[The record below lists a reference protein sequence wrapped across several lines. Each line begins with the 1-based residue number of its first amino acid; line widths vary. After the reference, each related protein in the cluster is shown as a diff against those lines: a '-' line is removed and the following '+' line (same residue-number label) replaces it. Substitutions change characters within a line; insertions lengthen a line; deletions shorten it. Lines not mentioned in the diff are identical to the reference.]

1 MFSLVFRKRLKGTVQ
16 QDFQPPFFHHFN
28 LPGPL
33 WVKIFFISQSYSN
46 FSGYH
51 TVFILSSVNLPAV
64 SYCAVNLP
72 TVSWLYFS
80 LQNVPLL
87 LFTILWVFR
96 TRNGRQNEKDLWKSV
111 ILCKNLDF
119 HFRIKLLVCF
129 ITGTTEQQNLK
140 GELKDLGFLTSI
152 SPNPHMQFHL
162 NTVSL
167 HSKMATVYLN

>member
-96 TRNGRQNEKDLWKSV
+96 TRNGRQNVKDLWKSV
-111 ILCKNLDF
+111 ILCKKSRFSFSDKVTRMFYNKNN
-119 HFRIKLLVCF
+119 RI
-129 ITGTTEQQNLK
+129 LK
-140 GELKDLGFLTSI
+140 VNWKI
-152 SPNPHMQFHL
+152 
-162 NTVSL
+162 
-167 HSKMATVYLN
+167 